1 MEMNHTKAYYR
12 VIFGDTDAMK
22 IVYNA
27 NYLRFFEIGRNEF
40 LRELGFPYAELN
52 EKYDLHFPLAE
63 SLVKYRKPAWY
74 DDMLEI
80 RCMVLELKN
89 ASVTIG
95 YEILNR
101 DTQELLVTG
110 WTKHA
115 LVDGRMKPV
124 ALRKKVP
131 ELERAMKRFV
141 EEGGTVHPGDSH
153 KNGGQ

>member
-1 MEMNHTKAYYR
+1 M
-12 VIFGDTDAMK
+12 
-22 IVYNA
+22 
-27 NYLRFFEIGRNEF
+27 
-40 LRELGFPYAELN
+40 
-52 EKYDLHFPLAE
+52 
-63 SLVKYRKPAWY
+63 KYRKPAWY

-141 EEGGTVHPGDSH
+141 EGGRELFIPAIRIRTAGSDEKRRSGRYCRTSFLR
-153 KNGGQ
+153 KSKK

>member
-63 SLVKYRKPAWY
+63 SHVKYRKPAWY

-115 LVDGRMKPV
+115 FGGRQDETRGAAQKSSG
-124 ALRKKVP
+124 AGAGDETICRGG
-131 ELERAMKRFV
+131 RNCSSRRFA
-141 EEGGTVHPGDSH
+141 
-153 KNGGQ
+153 

>member
-63 SLVKYRKPAWY
+63 SHVKYRKPAWY

-115 LVDGRMKPV
+115 LVDGRMRRAELFIPAIRIRTAGSDEKRRSGRYCRTSF
-124 ALRKKVP
+124 LRKSK
-131 ELERAMKRFV
+131 K
-141 EEGGTVHPGDSH
+141 
-153 KNGGQ
+153 

>member
-63 SLVKYRKPAWY
+63 SHVKYRKPAWY

-115 LVDGRMKPV
+115 LDGRQDEIPWRW
-124 ALRKKVP
+124 RKKF
-131 ELERAMKRFV
+131 RSWSGR
-141 EEGGTVHPGDSH
+141 
-153 KNGGQ
+153 